1 MAKQRAISLSEALSQ
16 KGRLDPDP
24 EPRAAVADKVPEF
37 EIEINQIVVVR
48 KIDSLVQAWC
58 AGCVAEGQWVTP
70 EHAAIISNSD
80 TRSIYRRVEAGAVHF
95 LERTDY
101 PPLVCLNS
109 LFG

>member
-1 MAKQRAISLSEALSQ
+1 MPQQRAVGLSEALTQEGSL
-16 KGRLDPDP
+16 KPDP
-24 EPRAAVADKVPEF
+24 EPHTAAAANAPEF

-58 AGCVAEGQWVTP
+58 ASCVAEGQWVTP

-95 LERTDY
+95 IEQTDG